1 MSWYHGGE
9 RIGDSIEAA
18 CWLSDQCRRCE
29 HITQNQ
35 ADRAIDGFY
44 DWLDDY
50 YTCPAELLRDLEA
63 SYSGADYK
71 FRTVVNGLTDTYFE
85 RILEDDESEGRTTD
99 SIIGVLTWGDDE

>member
-35 ADRAIDGFY
+35 ADSALEGFY
-44 DWLDDY
+44 DWLDDC

-63 SYSGADYK
+63 THAGTDATIRKMFDE
-71 FRTVVNGLTDTYFE
+71 LTDTYFE
-85 RILEDDESEGRTTD
+85 RELENDESEGRTTD